1 MTGVKWLFVR
11 ILRYYRN
18 MGLRVA
24 LYAALALAVAF
35 VSPIAAFWGSDL
47 TSIELELDAVLPIL
61 NILASS
67 MLAVSTF
74 SLNIMVSAHRSAAG
88 TTTPRVHRILLEDT
102 TTQSVLATFIGA
114 FVYSLTSI
122 ILLRSNFYTE
132 DVAVIVMAITIV
144 VVALVVVS
152 LLRWIDHLKDLG
164 SVDESMS
171 LAKGRARDALM
182 AFAEDPGFGARPL
195 NENTVVP
202 TDVDA
207 LIVPQTGYLQI
218 IDVEVLND
226 LLPSTSALYVNIHP
240 GDNLLKGQVLARV
253 SGGVTDDTKRALADA
268 FTFGEHRTHEQDTEF
283 GLRVL
288 AETALRALSP
298 GINDPGTAIHAISDL
313 KDVLWQ
319 YASEVRHPA
328 DDASSRVFVAFPT
341 ESELVEA
348 AFAAI
353 ARDSAGTIEVATS
366 LRAALLD
373 LAACDNGRLATAALG
388 MADLGIEYAEQA
400 NLLPREREI
409 LHKTKST
416 AAPSSTAESREP
428 TS

>member
-47 TSIELELDAVLPIL
+47 TSIELALAAVLPIL

-152 LLRWIDHLKDLG
+152 LLRWIDHLKD
-164 SVDESMS
+164 
-171 LAKGRARDALM
+171 
-182 AFAEDPGFGARPL
+182 
-195 NENTVVP
+195 
-202 TDVDA
+202 
-207 LIVPQTGYLQI
+207 
-218 IDVEVLND
+218 
-226 LLPSTSALYVNIHP
+226 
-240 GDNLLKGQVLARV
+240 
-253 SGGVTDDTKRALADA
+253 
-268 FTFGEHRTHEQDTEF
+268 
-283 GLRVL
+283 
-288 AETALRALSP
+288 
-298 GINDPGTAIHAISDL
+298 
-313 KDVLWQ
+313 
-319 YASEVRHPA
+319 
-328 DDASSRVFVAFPT
+328 
-341 ESELVEA
+341 
-348 AFAAI
+348 
-353 ARDSAGTIEVATS
+353 
-366 LRAALLD
+366 
-373 LAACDNGRLATAALG
+373 
-388 MADLGIEYAEQA
+388 
-400 NLLPREREI
+400 
-409 LHKTKST
+409 
-416 AAPSSTAESREP
+416 
-428 TS
+428 